1 MLGAPHKVLVLDYVL
16 RDPEGTII
24 DRSEPGDPMYLH
36 LGKGLVVDGFE
47 DNVKDLGAGQSSRF
61 TVGAE
66 QGYGPRD
73 ENLIQRLPRNMFPAD
88 FDAEPGTTISFETD
102 MGEGMLT
109 VLEADAESVA
119 CDFNHPLAG
128 VDLDFEVSVIKVE
141 EHEEADCDFDEDEH
155 EEGCA
160 CGGH

>member
-1 MLGAPHKVLVLDYVL
+1 MLGAPQHKVLVLDYIL
-16 RDPEGTII
+16 RDPDGTII

-36 LGKGLVVDGFE
+36 LGKELVVEGFE
-47 DNVKDLGAGQSSRF
+47 ANVKELEEGATARF
-61 TVGAE
+61 SVAPE

-73 ENLIQRLPRNMFPAD
+73 ENLVQHLPRTMFPED

-109 VLEADAESVA
+109 VLEADGENVK

-128 VDLDFEVSVIKVE
+128 VDLDFEVVVVKVE
-141 EHEEADCDFDEDEH
+141 EHSEAECDFEEH
-155 EEGCA
+155 GDDCA